1 MAVSLA
7 TVRYVKALFS
17 VAARRGE
24 SEALKAELGRLG
36 DLFAGSPELTAVLR
50 DPRLPAAAKK
60 KVIER
65 AGLDSAPQTLRDF
78 VALCLDQRRP
88 EVILEAPEEYD
99 RLEREARGVV
109 VARVQTVAPLG
120 RDTRIS
126 ILAQLEEVTGK
137 TIELVEEILPELIG
151 GVRIL
156 IGSRMYDGSI
166 RRRLDDI
173 AAHLLSTRL
182 A

>member
-1 MAVSLA
+1 MTVSLA

-24 SEALKAELGRLG
+24 SEALKAELARLG
-36 DLFAGSPELTAVLR
+36 ELLAGAPELGLALR

-60 KVIER
+60 RVLER
-65 AGLDSAPQTLRDF
+65 AGLDTASRTLGDF
-78 VALCLDQRRP
+78 VALCLERRRP
-88 EVILEAPEEYD
+88 EVVIEAPEEYG

-109 VARVQTVAPLG
+109 EARVQTIAPMDQDM
-120 RDTRIS
+120 RTS
-126 ILAQLEEVTGK
+126 ILAQLEEVTGM
-137 TIELVEEILPELIG
+137 TIQLVEEILPELIG

-173 AAHLLSTRL
+173 AAHLLSARL